1 MKQGRHF
8 LDPRLYVEATAAVQ
22 DDNCPGIQL
31 RRILDQIILK
41 LRQPEGAITLLTV
54 VLLVAANSENYRTI
68 VSQ

>member
-54 VLLVAANSENYRTI
+54 
-68 VSQ
+68 